1 MIDRLNP
8 KSRRDAYGS
17 RINRD
22 HSPVLLYAVPYG
34 TILLGSLVP
43 ILPVTGSIP
52 LMPPLAF
59 LFLLGWRLFRPGLLP
74 VWAGFPLGIF
84 DDLFSGQPF
93 GSAILLFSATM
104 LAIEALEMRFPW
116 RSFWQDWVAAT
127 VAILF
132 YLVATTMLSG
142 ADITSIALI
151 SLLPQAIVCIA
162 VFPLVARLVAGLDR
176 LRLFRIR
183 VLG

>member
-22 HSPVLLYAVPYG
+22 HSPVLLYAIPYG

-93 GSAILLFSATM
+93 GFAILIWSLVLLF
-104 LAIEALEMRFPW
+104 IELVETRFPW
-116 RSFWQDWVAAT
+116 RNFIQDWFTAGLM
-127 VAILF
+127 ILL
-132 YLVATTMLSG
+132 YILVGVTLSG
-142 ADITSIALI
+142 AALSREMFVAAGPQIVLSIFMYPI
-151 SLLPQAIVCIA
+151 I
-162 VFPLVARLVAGLDR
+162 ARLVARLDR
-176 LRLFRIR
+176 LRLRR
-183 VLG
+183 WKTVG